1 MRAEER
7 NDRCVPGLAMTETR
21 PIPAAASMRR
31 AAQYV
36 RMSTERQRYSTAN
49 QMAAIA
55 RYADQHGLD
64 IVSTYADEG
73 RSGVSLGGR
82 SALQRLIEDV
92 TTERAPFSAILVYD
106 VSRWG
111 RFQDVDEAAFLEHMC
126 KRAGIS
132 VHYCAEPFSND
143 GSMASSIVKTLK
155 RAMAGEY
162 SRELSIKVSAGQRRL
177 CTLGFRQGGA
187 PGFGLRRLLVDSEG
201 RPKGELRQG
210 ELKSVQSDRVILVP
224 GPLDEIATVHR
235 IFRWFA
241 EEGINERAIAG
252 KLNEEGILT
261 DLGRAWTFDTVRS
274 LLTNEKYIG
283 NNVYNR
289 FSTRLGQRRRRN
301 APEQI
306 IRRDGAFAPIVDRS
320 VFAAAQRRFA
330 QRLQRQSNGELLS
343 QLTELRHRSGRLSGR
358 LIDATPDMPPQSVI
372 ARRFGGLLR
381 AYEQIGFSP
390 NFSTEKL
397 GARSLRQSLARSIA
411 DTLGKEL
418 RQRGG
423 QIAYDP
429 TRRLH
434 VCNGTLTTHI
444 YVAFPRVS
452 GAGRLQWLVSLKRE
466 PMPDFTLVIR
476 MNAKGQSIQDFL
488 ILPREPAEQA
498 YLILQEHNG
507 LPIDQ
512 FRHSTFKPF
521 LALLEVETLGHLP

>member
-1 MRAEER
+1 
-7 NDRCVPGLAMTETR
+7 MTETLR
-21 PIPAAASMRR
+21 IPAAPSMRS

-36 RMSTERQRYSTAN
+36 RMSTDRQRYSTAN

-55 RYADQHGLD
+55 RYADQHGLA

-92 TTERAPFSAILVYD
+92 TTARAAFSAILVYD

-126 KRAGIS
+126 KRAGIA
-132 VHYCAEPFSND
+132 VHYCAEPFTND

-162 SRELSIKVSAGQRRL
+162 SRELSMKVSAGQRRL

-187 PGFGLRRLLVDSEG
+187 AGFGLRRLLVDSEG
-201 RPKGELRQG
+201 RPKGVLRQG
-210 ELKSVQSDRVILVP
+210 ELKSVQSDRVILIP
-224 GPLDEIATVHR
+224 GPADEIATVHR
-235 IFRWFA
+235 IFRWFV
-241 EEGINERAIAG
+241 EDGLNERTIAR
-252 KLNEEGILT
+252 KLNEEAILT

-289 FSTRLGQRRRRN
+289 FTTRLSQPRRRN

-306 IRRDGAFAPIVDRS
+306 IRRDGAFEPIVDRS
-320 VFAAAQRRFA
+320 LFTGAQRRFA
-330 QRLQRQSNGELLS
+330 LRLQRRSTDEFVT
-343 QLTELRHRSGRLSGR
+343 QLTQLRHRAGRVSGR
-358 LIDATPDMPPQSVI
+358 LIDATTDMPPQHVI

-390 NFSTEKL
+390 DFNIDKL
-397 GARSLRQSLARSIA
+397 GARSLRQNLARSIA

-418 RQRGG
+418 QQRGG
-423 QIAYDP
+423 RIVYDP
-429 TRRLH
+429 ARRLY
-434 VCNGTLTTHI
+434 VCNGLITTHI
-444 YVAFPRVS
+444 YVAFPRMS
-452 GAGRLQWLVSLKRE
+452 GAGRLQWLVTLKRE
-466 PMPDFTLVIR
+466 PTPDVTLVVR
-476 MNAKGQSIQDFL
+476 MTAERQSIHDFL
-488 ILPREPAEQA
+488 ILPREPVEQA
-498 YLILQEHNG
+498 YLILQEQNG
-507 LPIDQ
+507 FPIDQ
-512 FRHSTFKPF
+512 FRHATLRPF
-521 LALLEVETLGHLP
+521 LALLEVEALELVP